1 MVVCA
6 RMHFCVNDTND
17 GQPRTLKTAYIL
29 FQVRVLIFIIIVN
42 VLLFKIL
49 SMQSKICYEFI
60 QSQNLYQPKILL

>member
-17 GQPRTLKTAYIL
+17 GQPRTLKKAYIL
-29 FQVRVLIFIIIVN
+29 FQVRVLIYRIGSFLV
-42 VLLFKIL
+42 FKIL